1 MLVNEIENFEKVID
15 GLEEQR
21 VNTLADEVIRQTH
34 LLIVFIFNFVHFIY
48 ISM

>member
-21 VNTLADEVIRQTH
+21 VNTLAEEVIHQTH
-34 LLIVFIFNFVHFIY
+34 LLIVFIVNFVHFICT
-48 ISM
+48 SM